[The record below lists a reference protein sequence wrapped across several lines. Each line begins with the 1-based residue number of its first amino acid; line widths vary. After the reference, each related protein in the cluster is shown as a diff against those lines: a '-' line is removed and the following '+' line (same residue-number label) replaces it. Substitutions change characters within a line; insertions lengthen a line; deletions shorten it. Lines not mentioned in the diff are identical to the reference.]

1 MPFLDRLAGLVS
13 PAARL
18 RRALLLSD
26 NGRPGDAFPLM
37 ASAARAGVVEAEYR
51 VARCYLEGS
60 GVPPSRIQGARW
72 LLQAANHGS
81 ADAQALLAALYV
93 AGLMPA
99 GAGSGSASNRLFE
112 QETTGEPDFE
122 AAFGFAEKAAEAGS
136 AEGQAI
142 LGYILTNGPEELH
155 DLAAAHRWYE
165 ASAAAGCAEG
175 SLGLALSLAR
185 RGVAP
190 NRTGIERQLQRA
202 VDGGLSTAVYLLA
215 VLKENGQEEPCD
227 LQAAAELY
235 ERAAGDGVTA
245 AQLRLGLALLDGA
258 FGRRDEEAGEAWM
271 RRAALTGNAE
281 AAFLLGDR
289 SVKGGNPNFAE
300 AIAWFRQAVDGGHP
314 AAARALASLYLT
326 GNGVAKDVEE
336 GTRLLR
342 VAANS
347 GHRDAQVDLAN
358 LFLRGADEAGDP
370 ASIAQWFEAAA
381 ASGDR
386 IAAFNLGMCF
396 AKGVGVQ
403 QDEGQAAHWLRRAA
417 EGIGEAQYMY
427 GRILLDGRGV
437 PANARE
443 ARLWFARAARSG
455 VLDAQVALGEM
466 LVNGRGGKALP
477 EDALAIFRHAA
488 SKGHAGAMF
497 ALGLL
502 HANGHGLPTD
512 AAAAQK
518 WFMAAAKRG
527 HGQAELMMGRYLSK
541 GLGGEYDPAAGRV
554 WLERAAAHGIDE
566 ANDDLAEMGGDL
578 SPSVNAS

>member
-13 PAARL
+13 PAAGL
-18 RRALLLSD
+18 RRALMLFDSGKS
-26 NGRPGDAFPLM
+26 NDAFPLM
-37 ASAARAGVVEAEYR
+37 AAAARAGIVEAQYR
-51 VARCYLEGS
+51 VARCYLEGL
-60 GVPPSRIQGARW
+60 GVPASRMEGARW

-99 GAGSGSASNRLFE
+99 AAGSGFASDRLFE
-112 QETTGEPDFE
+112 QETTSAPDFE
-122 AAFGFAEKAAEAGS
+122 AAFGFAAKAAEAGS

-155 DLAAAHRWYE
+155 DLDAAHRWYE
-165 ASAAAGCAEG
+165 LSAAAGCAEG

-185 RGVAP
+185 RGLAS
-190 NRTGIERQLQRA
+190 NRAEIERQLQHA
-202 VDGGLSTAVYLLA
+202 VDGGLSSAVYLLA
-215 VLKENGQEEPCD
+215 VLTENGPGESGD
-227 LQAAAELY
+227 RQAAAGLY
-235 ERAAGDGVTA
+235 ERAAEDGITA
-245 AQLRLGLALLDGA
+245 AQLRLGLALLDGT

-271 RRAALTGNAE
+271 RRAALAGNAE

-289 SVKGGNPNFAE
+289 AVKGGSPNFAE

-314 AAARALASLYLT
+314 GAARALASLYLT

-358 LFLRGADEAGDP
+358 LFLKGADEVGDP
-370 ASIAQWFEAAA
+370 ASIARWFEAAA
-381 ASGDR
+381 SSGDR

-403 QDEGQAAHWLRRAA
+403 QDEGQAAHWMRRAA

-427 GRILLDGRGV
+427 ARILLDGRGV

-443 ARLWFARAARSG
+443 ARLWFGRAARSG

-466 LVNGRGGKALP
+466 LVNGRGGEASPEKALTV
-477 EDALAIFRHAA
+477 FRHAA

-502 HANGHGLPTD
+502 HANGHGLP
-512 AAAAQK
+512 ANPAAAQK

-541 GLGGEYDPAAGRV
+541 GLGGEYDPAAGRI

-566 ANDDLAEMGGDL
+566 AEEELAELALAQG
-578 SPSVNAS
+578 

>member
-13 PAARL
+13 PAAGL
-18 RRALLLSD
+18 RRALLLLESGKS
-26 NGRPGDAFPLM
+26 NDAFPLV
-37 ASAARAGVVEAEYR
+37 AAAARAGIVEAQYR

-60 GVPPSRIQGARW
+60 GVPPSRMEGARW
-72 LLQAANHGS
+72 LLQAANHDS

-99 GAGSGSASNRLFE
+99 GAGSGFASDRLFE
-112 QETTGEPDFE
+112 QETTSEPDFA
-122 AAFGFAEKAAEAGS
+122 AAFGFAAKAAEAGS

-155 DLAAAHRWYE
+155 DLDAAHRWYE
-165 ASAAAGCAEG
+165 LSAAAGCSEG

-185 RGVAP
+185 RGLAP
-190 NRTGIERQLQRA
+190 NRA
-202 VDGGLSTAVYLLA
+202 AVYLLA
-215 VLKENGQEEPCD
+215 VLIENGQGESGD
-227 LQAAAELY
+227 LQAAAALY
-235 ERAAGDGVTA
+235 ERAAEDGVTA

-258 FGRRDEEAGEAWM
+258 FGHRDEEAGEAWM
-271 RRAALTGNAE
+271 RRAALAGNAE

-289 SVKGGNPNFAE
+289 AVKGGNPNFAE

-358 LFLRGADEAGDP
+358 LFLKGADAAGDP
-370 ASIAQWFEAAA
+370 ASIARWFEAAA
-381 ASGDR
+381 SSGDR

-403 QDEGQAAHWLRRAA
+403 QDEGQAAHWMRRAA

-427 GRILLDGRGV
+427 ARILLDGRGV

-443 ARLWFARAARSG
+443 ARLWFGRAARSG

-466 LVNGRGGKALP
+466 LVNGRGGEASPEKALT
-477 EDALAIFRHAA
+477 IFRHAA

-512 AAAAQK
+512 PVVAQK

-527 HGQAELMMGRYLSK
+527 HGQAELMMGRYLSS
-541 GLGGEYDPAAGRV
+541 GLGGEYDPAAGRA
-554 WLERAAAHGIDE
+554 WLERAAAHGISE
-566 ANDDLAEMGGDL
+566 AEEELAELAPAQG
-578 SPSVNAS
+578 